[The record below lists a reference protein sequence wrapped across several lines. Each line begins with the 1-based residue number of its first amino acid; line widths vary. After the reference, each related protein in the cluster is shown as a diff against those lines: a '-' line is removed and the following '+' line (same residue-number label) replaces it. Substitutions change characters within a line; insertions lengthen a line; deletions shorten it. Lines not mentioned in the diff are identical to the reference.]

1 MKSKSK
7 TKTPIK
13 CVGKEKKNG
22 KNLRKKTHKVNLS
35 KIADYS

>member
-13 CVGKEKKNG
+13 CLGKEKKNVKEEWKKSQK
-22 KNLRKKTHKVNLS
+22 KN
-35 KIADYS
+35 A

>member
-13 CVGKEKKNG
+13 CVRQRKEKVKEEW
-22 KNLRKKTHKVNLS
+22 KKLLEKQRI
-35 KIADYS
+35 K